1 MLVTINKLFLLLL
14 LGLLA
19 SPSYA
24 LSLDEIKV
32 DSALNQPLLAD
43 IPIDD
48 AEPASV
54 LDATVELASY
64 EVHVQYGI
72 EKANILSTLR
82 FKVLRNEQGQFVIRL
97 TTQQAIREPV
107 LEFVLNVS
115 NRSGNLRRSY
125 AVHLDPPRF

>member
-1 MLVTINKLFLLLL
+1 MLGTINKFFLVLL

-19 SPSYA
+19 LPSYA
-24 LSLDEIKV
+24 LSLGEIKV
-32 DSALNQPLLAD
+32 DSALNQPLLAE
-43 IPIDD
+43 IPVDD
-48 AEPASV
+48 AEPAS
-54 LDATVELASY
+54 LIDATVEVASY
-64 EVHVQYGI
+64 EVHAAYGI
-72 EKANILSTLR
+72 EKANILSQLR

-97 TTQQAIREPV
+97 TTERAIREPV